1 MYFTF
6 AWRYFKAKK
15 STQAIN
21 VISWVSVTAIAVGA
35 AALIIILSAFNG
47 FEDLVK
53 SLYASFYTDIK
64 VSASSGKVI
73 TLSSTQLK
81 DIAAAPGV
89 VAYSGIVEEKALV
102 QNGDYQMLVM
112 MKGVDQNYTR
122 VTGVTGKMFKG
133 KFELGTVDEPA
144 LVMGAGIENGL
155 ALNAERHFTPLT
167 VYMIKRTRD
176 NVYNP
181 LDPPLPG
188 YAMTAGSFLIQ
199 QDFDNKY
206 VISNLDFIR
215 RQMGLDSNEY
225 SALEVALTDPDAA
238 DKVKKNLEKIL
249 GPGYK
254 VETRFEQNH
263 ALFSIMQI
271 EKWVIYGILTLI
283 MIIAAFNIVG
293 ALMMLVLEKQK
304 DIHVLKAL
312 GASDRYIRRIFLSE
326 GILLAGIGTALGVL
340 IALLLCWVQIQ
351 FKVIPLQGGS
361 FIIDYYPVKII
372 PTDFLLV
379 TITIFA
385 IAAVAAWIPARKAA
399 GMAINLKGN

>member
-238 DKVKKNLEKIL
+238 DKVKKKLEKIL